1 MKNRATIKNIIA
13 VFVTAALGFALCCGC
28 GNTGDSSDDTENS
41 ATAETTDLADAGKA
55 MVEINYKII
64 YPESPVTVKSLR
76 GRSTGEVHISQV
88 RYVPELDIFDILF
101 VTRKTS
107 DALGD
112 DHYELFYFRYT
123 ITDKET
129 GDVVAEGTYTP
140 HTELKV
146 GDMVP
151 GTMDVPGSLKPGH
164 TYEITIG
171 PASE

>member
-1 MKNRATIKNIIA
+1 MKKHAAFKKVIA
-13 VFVTAALGFALCCGC
+13 VFATAAMTFALCCGC
-28 GNTGDSSDDTENS
+28 GNNADSVDDTDNS
-41 ATAETTDLADAGKA
+41 APAETTGLADAGKA

-64 YPESPVTVKSLR
+64 YPEAPVPVKSLR

-112 DHYELFYFRYT
+112 EHYELFYFRYT

-140 HTELKV
+140 PRDLKV